1 MSQIK
6 LYIALGCVILILGGG
21 YTIKYLSD
29 RVDTL
34 KTEKAI
40 LEAQNEKIAQEANRY
55 ANRPRTPTDTDNRL
69 CKWARYIDER
79 DNGKPKRGV
88 PVRPCP

>member
-1 MSQIK
+1 MSARFIIWGI
-6 LYIALGCVILILGGG
+6 IALIFLGSLGAA
-21 YTIKYLSD
+21 KYLYD
-29 RVDTL
+29 QNQEL

-40 LEAQNEKIAQEANRY
+40 LEADNAKITNQANRY

-69 CKWARYIDER
+69 CAWARSVEAS
-79 DNGKPKRGV
+79 NGKPKRGV

>member
-6 LYIALGCVILILGGG
+6 LYIALGCVILLLGGG
-21 YTIKYLSD
+21 YAIKYLSD

-40 LEAQNEKIAQEANRY
+40 LEAQNEKIANQANRY
-55 ANRPRTPTDTDNRL
+55 ANRPRSNDDVSKRL
-69 CKWARYIDER
+69 REWAADVKRSE
-79 DNGKPKRGV
+79 NKPK
-88 PVRPCP
+88 